1 MDQDLYDV
9 IVVGGGA
16 SGLMAAGRAAEV
28 LSARPCCGRVLLLE
42 KNKKLG
48 EKLKITG
55 GGRCNITN
63 AEYDTRALLS
73 HYGDA
78 SDFLFSAFSKFGVKD
93 TFSFFES
100 RGLPLMVEDRKRAFP
115 KSQKALDVY
124 KVLEKY
130 VQEGKVTIKVGSAVT
145 KVNVGEISVDGA
157 SKKVVTSV
165 DCSGPSGV
173 QSYRAKNFIF
183 ATGGASHKETG
194 STGDGFGWLREL
206 GHTVVA
212 PTPSVV
218 PLAVE
223 DEWSKKLAGISIE
236 SMKITFFVDGVK
248 AGGKNG
254 KSGSS
259 KKGRILFTHFGIS
272 GPLILNSAAEVAD
285 LLKSGI
291 VTAAIDI
298 FPDLDLGALE
308 KKIIA
313 VFDANKNKT
322 LKNVLVEIL
331 PPGTAKG
338 ISMLLEEPEDS
349 AEALLEKKVH
359 SVTVE
364 ERKNLTRIF
373 KALPLTITGLMGDDR
388 AVVSDGGVELIE
400 IDTRTMKSKVVENL
414 FVTGDLLH
422 INRPSGGYSLQLC
435 WTTGYVA
442 GSTAIKAGK

>member
-1 MDQDLYDV
+1 MNEYDIIV
-9 IVVGGGA
+9 IGGGA
-16 SGLMAAGRAAEV
+16 SGLMAAGRAAEA
-28 LSARPCCGRVLLLE
+28 LSARADAAGKSVGGRVLLLE

-63 AEYDTRALLS
+63 AEYDTRPLLA

-78 SDFLFSAFSKFGVKD
+78 GEFLFSAFSQFGVKD

-100 RGLPLMVEDRKRAFP
+100 RGLPLVVEDRKRAFP

-124 KVLEKY
+124 KVMEKY
-130 VQEGKVTIKVGSAVT
+130 VQEGKMTIKVSSPVT
-145 KVNVGEISVDGA
+145 KIISEN
-157 SKKVVTSV
+157 KIIKSV
-165 DCSGPSGV
+165 MCGG
-173 QSYRAKNFIF
+173 QEYKAKSFIF

-206 GHTVVA
+206 GHTVAA

-218 PLAVE
+218 PLAVS
-223 DEWSKKLAGISIE
+223 DEWSKRLAGNSVE
-236 SMKITFFVDGVK
+236 MMKIIFSLDGVK
-248 AGGKNG
+248 KF
-254 KSGSS
+254 S

-285 LLKSGI
+285 LLQAGT
-291 VTAAIDI
+291 VTAAIDL
-298 FPDLDLGALE
+298 FPDMDLGALE
-308 KKIIA
+308 KKIMGI
-313 VFDANKNKT
+313 FDANKNKT
-322 LKNVLVEIL
+322 LKNVLTEIL
-331 PPGTAKG
+331 PAGTAKG
-338 ISMLLEEPEDS
+338 ISMLIEV
-349 AEALLEKKVH
+349 EKKVH

-388 AVVSDGGVELIE
+388 AVVSDGGVELTE
-400 IDTRTMKSKVVENL
+400 IDMRTMKSKIIDNL

-422 INRPSGGYSLQLC
+422 INRSSGGYSLQLC

-442 GSTAIKAGK
+442 GTSVAEG